1 MQDILQKA
9 KKKKSLNDP
18 QTGDLWLKPSADEI
32 IVWGG
37 DEWITCTKPFSDT
50 SEDYFR
56 KKFEED
62 ESELHKDNPQLKEL
76 WDEYKLLRRLSTGR

>member
-1 MQDILQKA
+1 ML
-9 KKKKSLNDP
+9 LRP
-18 QTGDLWLKPSADEI
+18 GADEI
-32 IVWGG
+32 IVWSG
-37 DEWITCTKPFSDT
+37 DEWITCNKPFSET

-62 ESELHKDNPQLKEL
+62 EAEIHKDNPHLKEL